1 MLRTDRLRVVV
12 LRYRSGKLRHAWHSP
27 MKLCTGLVI
36 APLLLAACF
45 VFCGCRP
52 QDRRDVLVT
61 SVANPSHTYRATIL
75 LRQGFV
81 DGNVGTSP
89 TTYVLLDEDS
99 GKPDY
104 PNGVEFRDSQVVM
117 KPDRC
122 GALELRWTED
132 HALSVICRNCGLALS
147 AVGPHAGA
155 IGPIRIEYEGFPER
169 SSWEPGAASN

>member
-1 MLRTDRLRVVV
+1 
-12 LRYRSGKLRHAWHSP
+12 

-45 VFCGCRP
+45 VFCGCRS

-122 GALELRWTED
+122 GALDLRWTED

-155 IGPIRIEYEGFPER
+155 IGPIRIDYEGFPER